1 MSSKEQIMTRT
12 LYRHLVSTKTLIRV
26 GFAVLSL
33 HSIGA
38 AFAQGATAM
47 VKPPVYGTTW
57 AAAHVRA
64 HGLDGQTM
72 ALESSKT
79 TQMEAPR
86 AAENKIRLFSHRTGG

>member
-1 MSSKEQIMTRT
+1 MART
-12 LYRHLVSTKTLIRV
+12 LSGHLVSTKTLIRV

-33 HSIGA
+33 YSIGT

-47 VKPPVYGTTW
+47 IKPPVYGTTW
-57 AAAHVRA
+57 SAAHARS

-72 ALESSKT
+72 ALDSSKT

-86 AAENKIRLFSHRTGG
+86 TVENKIRLFSHLTGG

>member
-1 MSSKEQIMTRT
+1 MSLKEEIMTRT
-12 LYRHLVSTKTLIRV
+12 QYGHLFATKTLIRV

-47 VKPPVYGTTW
+47 SKPPVYGTTW
-57 AAAHVRA
+57 AAAHARS

-72 ALESSKT
+72 VVDSSKT
-79 TQMEAPR
+79 TRMEAPR
-86 AAENKIRLFSHRTGG
+86 TAENKIRLFSHRTGG